1 MAQIVA
7 QNQNAA
13 SLSKLEND
21 VLAEQVRHL
30 HGAVQVLSD
39 TNSLRELIQQNVQQH
54 EAQFSLIHDAK
65 EKVQFDCLQYLFL

>member
-13 SLSKLEND
+13 SLAKLEND

-39 TNSLRELIQQNVQQH
+39 TDSLKELISQNVQQH
-54 EAQFSLIHDAK
+54 ETQFSLIHDAK
-65 EKVQFDCLQYLFL
+65 EKVLSLNDF